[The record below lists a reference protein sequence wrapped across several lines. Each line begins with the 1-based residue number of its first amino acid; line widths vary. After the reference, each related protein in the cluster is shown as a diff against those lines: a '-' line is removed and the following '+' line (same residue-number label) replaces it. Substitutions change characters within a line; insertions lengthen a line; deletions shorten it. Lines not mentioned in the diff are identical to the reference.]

1 MTTSIAQDFNKDIV
15 ASNIKVAMKSFDAK
29 SRDLYYVP
37 IDSLSIMDDFNV
49 RSKNQDYTDSVRAI
63 ADSIIANGFYAHKP
77 FAVLAMKENGKDILA
92 VYDGHTRYDGLKLA
106 ISEGASIERVPVVC
120 SPAGTTLEDITV
132 GLVTNNS
139 GRQLEPLAIAIVCK
153 RLIGY
158 GLDNVE
164 IAKRLGFSNSYV
176 GNMLM
181 LIGAPKKIRD
191 MVSNGQVSA
200 SLAVSTLRDHG
211 EKAVSM
217 LESGLVEAIES
228 GKTKVTAKN
237 VPVTLARKAKVAQ
250 TVVYE
255 PRQETPLELG
265 LAWIESNGG
274 DDRAYSLMAAMTGM
288 TVEELKS
295 F

>member
-15 ASNIKVAMKSFDAK
+15 SSNIKLTMKAIDAT
-29 SRDLYYVP
+29 SRNLYYVP

-49 RSKNQDYTDSVRAI
+49 RSKNQDYADSVRAI

-158 GLDNVE
+158 GLDNLE
-164 IAKRLGFSNSYV
+164 ISKRLGFSPAYV

-191 MVSNGQVSA
+191 MVTKGQVSA
-200 SLAVSTLRDHG
+200 TLAVSTLRDHG
-211 EKAVSM
+211 ENAVSM
-217 LESGLVEAIES
+217 LESGLNEAIVS

-237 VPVTLARKAKVAQ
+237 VPVALSRKAKV
-250 TVVYE
+250 TKDVVIT

-265 LAWIESNGG
+265 LSWIQYHGG
-274 DDRAYSLMAAMTGM
+274 DARAYSLMAAMTGM